1 MMLLFTDAQTG
12 NAVAINPD
20 HVEVLFSAKDE
31 TTGEEKVVV
40 NTLVGNVVVKESY
53 VEALGQL
60 QAAK

>member
-12 NAVAINPD
+12 NAVAVNPK
-20 HVEVLFSAKDE
+20 HVVVLFTTKDE
-31 TTGEEKVVV
+31 TTGDEKVVV